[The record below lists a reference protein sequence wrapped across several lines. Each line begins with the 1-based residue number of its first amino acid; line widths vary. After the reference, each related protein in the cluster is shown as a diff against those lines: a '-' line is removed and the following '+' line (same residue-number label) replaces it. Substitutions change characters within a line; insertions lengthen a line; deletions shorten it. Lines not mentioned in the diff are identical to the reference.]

1 MARLGSFAASVNL
14 PEAMRPWAHSG
25 LEHLLVPGGLPAH
38 PAAEG
43 PAPHAQAV
51 HPQPFS
57 APTPAAPASAP
68 IPHDAPR
75 WPEPWKSLA
84 ARVKGTPR
92 VIITYTELA
101 VDLSGTPHPGRRKL
115 FRDILAY
122 AAWPQG
128 TALFWPLCSL
138 KDGKPLYSPTVFS
151 AGVRH
156 FDIRTILCFGGEAYD
171 MCQGILPQTN
181 DQDKITVE
189 RLPHPSEL
197 VDALPHEMQIAVQAI
212 KRFNF
217 TP

>member
-1 MARLGSFAASVNL
+1 M
-14 PEAMRPWAHSG
+14 
-25 LEHLLVPGGLPAH
+25 
-38 PAAEG
+38 
-43 PAPHAQAV
+43 
-51 HPQPFS
+51 
-57 APTPAAPASAP
+57 
-68 IPHDAPR
+68 
-75 WPEPWKSLA
+75 
-84 ARVKGTPR
+84 
-92 VIITYTELA
+92 
-101 VDLSGTPHPGRRKL
+101 DLSGTPHPGRRKL

-138 KDGKPLYSPTVFS
+138 KDGKPIYSPTVFCG
-151 AGVRH
+151 GVRH

-212 KRFNF
+212 KRLNF